1 MIMSFIILCQI
12 QHLLSSKW
20 KSIKPGSK
28 TPREIRLRRA
38 KLNNSFL
45 SSATSQVWFVCIIKQ
60 LMIRVLDYPTKR
72 VTTSNTARATSTS
85 ASLRTSIS
93 HINGFFG

>member
-12 QHLLSSKW
+12 QHLLSSW

-38 KLNNSFL
+38 KLDNFL
-45 SSATSQVWFVCIIKQ
+45 SSATAQVWLVCIIKQ
-60 LMIRVLDYPTKR
+60 LMIRVLDYPNKR
-72 VTTSNTARATSTS
+72 VTTSNTTRATSTN
-85 ASLRTSIS
+85 ASLRTSIR
-93 HINGFFG
+93 HINGFLG